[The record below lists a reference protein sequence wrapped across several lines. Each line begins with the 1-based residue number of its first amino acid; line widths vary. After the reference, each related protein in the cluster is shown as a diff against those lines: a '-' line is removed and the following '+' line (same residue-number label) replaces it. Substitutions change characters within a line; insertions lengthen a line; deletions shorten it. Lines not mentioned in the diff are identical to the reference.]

1 MTRMERSLASP
12 ACTALRRVRS
22 SLASHACLV
31 TVLTHARRPLFLDRE
46 LARAVARLSSD
57 RAQWR
62 GARVLCW
69 VLMPDHWHGIVESEH
84 HESLPDLVRRFKQA
98 SAAEAN
104 RDRRATGNVWACG
117 YHEHAL
123 RYEEDLVGVA
133 RYVVENPLRAGIVDR
148 IGDWPYWDAVWL

>member
-1 MTRMERSLASP
+1 MGHI
-12 ACTALRRVRS
+12 ALRRGRHP
-22 SLASHACLV
+22 APHGCHLV
-31 TVLTHARRPLFLDRE
+31 TFATRERSALFRDSFAAFAACAGIEDPR
-46 LARAVARLSSD
+46 VWSDARLL
-57 RAQWR
+57 A
-62 GARVLCW
+62 W